1 MLKKRT
7 CANPNQRYPKV
18 EILRAAIEYIEA
30 LEDMLRGARGG
41 SAGANP
47 AAQEDT
53 RTEAPINPAANYSMV
68 STSRHQTRE
77 SFMPAKCRGRKQHWC
92 LRSKVLVSVIV
103 SRRKDSLRMENCT
116 VR

>member
-41 SAGANP
+41 SGGTAGTGAP
-47 AAQEDT
+47 EET
-53 RTEAPINPAANYSMV
+53 RPEAPINPAGGYSMV
-68 STSRHQTRE
+68 SY
-77 SFMPAKCRGRKQHWC
+77 
-92 LRSKVLVSVIV
+92 
-103 SRRKDSLRMENCT
+103 RR
-116 VR
+116 